1 MFHGVCFFVLLHLCP
16 VHEVNAPM
24 GIFMN
29 PAGNSEGFDEKENP
43 DGRRVNDYVITRA
56 WGDNPF
62 FKLLRPGQVKIWKTS
77 VVWYEY
83 FLELPIGHF

>member
-1 MFHGVCFFVLLHLCP
+1 
-16 VHEVNAPM
+16 M

-29 PAGNSEGFDEKENP
+29 PAGNSKGFDEKENP
-43 DGRRVNDYVITRA
+43 DGKGVNDYVITRA

-62 FKLLRPGQVKIWKTS
+62 FKFLRQGQVKIWKTS